1 MVNEGIDNTK
11 SRNSKKVSDTK
22 KSKKCYDHSKYKTI
36 IPTSWVKYMHDEI
49 KKILLLGSNNLI
61 DEIKDGKPNLQYNIE
76 NTTIKDI
83 GDSNKLL
90 NESMTYNN
98 Q

>member
-1 MVNEGIDNTK
+1 
-11 SRNSKKVSDTK
+11 
-22 KSKKCYDHSKYKTI
+22 
-36 IPTSWVKYMHDEI
+36 MHDEI

>member
-22 KSKKCYDHSKYKTI
+22 RSKKCCDHSKYNFF
-36 IPTSWVKYMHDEI
+36 IPASWVKHIHDEI
-49 KKILLLGSNNLI
+49 KKRLLLGGNNLI

-90 NESMTYNN
+90 N
-98 Q
+98 